1 MEDWSASLSFKE
13 FSDFCEK
20 IVSNPNKKSRYR
32 LLTKFLASCRSKIPP
47 SSDQTLYP
55 IIRMLLPLLDKA
67 RGSYRI
73 KETVLATLYT
83 DFLQLGQ
90 NSADALKLKNFRAP
104 KNNPGEAGDF
114 ASVLFTVMKQRSYN
128 STNISCSF
136 INNKLDEIVTVN
148 ESEGRKAVANLLK
161 ELFLKMDATQQKWLV
176 RLILKDMRLS
186 LGQNSILNAVHP
198 DAKEFFEVN
207 ADLEKLC
214 SRLKDP
220 SLRLHEMMVELMSP
234 FKPQLADRV
243 TIGKIVKEMGE
254 KEFFIETKYD
264 GERCQL
270 HKKGDNFKYFSR
282 NGFDF
287 TSDYGDT
294 ATETGKFTSFFTP
307 CLKSHVKDIILDGE
321 ICAWSKEDM
330 TLLQKGEQF
339 NIRQLKESE
348 EIKVQQCL
356 VLYDICLLNGKLLT
370 NLPLRERIEI
380 LKSTVNVK
388 EGRVEL
394 SKRLTA
400 NTTKDVVDALNDAID
415 RREEGLV
422 IKDPDSVY
430 KPGARAGGG
439 WIKVKPE
446 YQNQLMDQLD
456 LVVIGG
462 YYGKG
467 RGGGRVS
474 HFLLGV
480 ADRTSGKETFLS
492 LCRVGSG
499 YSASELSDLMMKCK
513 PGKVDCVKI
522 GKEVPEVWFDPRNSP
537 VLQVK
542 AAEIVY
548 SDQYATG
555 CTLRFPRVEMMR
567 PDKDSTTCT
576 TLEEV
581 KKLQAGDGKLFGA
594 VHLTDSQ
601 GESIGQ
607 GRKRPRPADKPG
619 LGVIYRQQDLVM
631 ERVDT
636 HCLKGKVVVVEP
648 GNVQMKTKLEK
659 LVVKHGG
666 KVEQNVRPG
675 HTTHYI
681 ETGMTI
687 KARNVVNQ
695 QVVDVIKSA
704 WLLEEDETGQVK
716 RPRPHHLVWST
727 SETASYWS
735 ERCDQFE
742 DPFTMVATRD
752 SLKHSMEKVEQLS
765 MNVNV
770 SEREKAE
777 FEEEAGMSD
786 IKTNLFR
793 NIVFYFP
800 KRDDCKERKWESLSE
815 IQAKFFGGSIETE
828 LSEAVTHVV
837 INSVDEDNLEHDGG
851 STRLECL
858 QELKQTRKGRL
869 RQGEKLFHI
878 VNEKWVEE
886 CVETNKVLAE
896 EGFLL

>member
-1 MEDWSASLSFKE
+1 MEDWSTKLSFKE

-20 IVSNPNKKSRYR
+20 IVSNPNKKSKFR
-32 LLTKFLASCRSKIPP
+32 LLNKFLASCRSKIPP
-47 SSDQTLYP
+47 SSDHTLYP
-55 IIRMLLPLLDKA
+55 VIRMLLPLLDKA
-67 RGSYRI
+67 RGAYRI
-73 KETVLATLYT
+73 KETVLASLYT

-114 ASVLFTVMKQRSYN
+114 AAVLYTVMKQRSYN
-128 STNISCSF
+128 CTNISCFF

-148 ESEGRKAVANLLK
+148 ESDGRKAVANLLK
-161 ELFLKMDATQQKWLV
+161 ELFLKMDAIQQKWLV

-186 LGQNSILNAVHP
+186 LGQNSILTAIHP

-214 SRLKDP
+214 SRLRDP

-270 HKKGDNFKYFSR
+270 HKKGNDFKYFSR

-287 TSDYGDT
+287 TSDYGAT
-294 ATETGKFTSFFTP
+294 ASETGKFTAFFTP
-307 CLKSHVKDIILDGE
+307 CLKTHVKDIILDGE

-330 TLLQKGEQF
+330 ALLQKGEQF
-339 NIRQLKESE
+339 NIRQLRESE
-348 EIKVQQCL
+348 DNKVQQCL

-370 NLPLRERIEI
+370 NLPLRERIEV
-380 LKSTVNVK
+380 LKSIVDVK
-388 EGRVEL
+388 EGRVAL
-394 SKRLTA
+394 SKRLVA
-400 NTTKDVVDALNDAID
+400 NSTKDVVDALNDAID

-480 ADRTSGKETFLS
+480 SDRTSGKEMFLS

-499 YSASELSDLMMKCK
+499 YSASELSDLVMKCK
-513 PGKVDCVKI
+513 PGKVDCVRI

-576 TLEEV
+576 SLEEV
-581 KKLQAGDGKLFGA
+581 KKLQDGDGKLFGS

-601 GESIGQ
+601 GESTGQ
-607 GRKRPRPADKPG
+607 GRKRPRLADKPG

-648 GNVQMKTKLEK
+648 GNAQIKTKLEK

-687 KARNVVNQ
+687 KARNVVSQ
-695 QVVDVIKSA
+695 EVVDVIKSA
-704 WLLEEDETGQVK
+704 WLLEEEETGRVSM
-716 RPRPHHLVWST
+716 PRPHHLIWST
-727 SETASYWS
+727 PETTQYWR
-735 ERCDQFE
+735 EKCDQFE
-742 DPFTMVATRD
+742 DSFVMAATRD
-752 SLKHSMEKVEQLS
+752 SLKHSMEKVEHLS
-765 MNVNV
+765 VKVNA
-770 SEREKAE
+770 SQKERAE
-777 FEEEAGMSD
+777 FVAEVGMGD
-786 IKTNLFR
+786 MKTNLFR

-800 KRDDCKERKWESLSE
+800 KPEDKKANECVSLTE
-815 IQAKFFGGSIETE
+815 IQAKFFGGLVETE
-828 LSEAVTHVV
+828 LTEAVTHVV
-837 INSVDEDNLEHDGG
+837 INCVSGFGLADDAGTLRSEY
-851 STRLECL
+851 L
-858 QELKQTRKGRL
+858 QELKQKRKERL
-869 RQGEKLFHI
+869 RQGERLFHI
-878 VNEKWVEE
+878 VNEKWVGES
-886 CVETNKVLAE
+886 VDINKVLAE